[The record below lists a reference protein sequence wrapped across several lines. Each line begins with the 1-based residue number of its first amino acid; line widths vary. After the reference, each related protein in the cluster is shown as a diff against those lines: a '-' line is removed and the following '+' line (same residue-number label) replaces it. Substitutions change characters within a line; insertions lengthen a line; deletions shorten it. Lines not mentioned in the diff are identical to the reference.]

1 MDTSRRD
8 MLLAS
13 LLATLPAMVVSEAV
27 ASPINRAQTIIQPPA
42 DHHWVSNKNYRS
54 AAWICVRWQ
63 AHLPSRGYI

>member
-27 ASPINRAQTIIQPPA
+27 ARSTLHKPSSSPRQITTGFRTRTT
-42 DHHWVSNKNYRS
+42 RS

-63 AHLPSRGYI
+63 AHLPSRGYM